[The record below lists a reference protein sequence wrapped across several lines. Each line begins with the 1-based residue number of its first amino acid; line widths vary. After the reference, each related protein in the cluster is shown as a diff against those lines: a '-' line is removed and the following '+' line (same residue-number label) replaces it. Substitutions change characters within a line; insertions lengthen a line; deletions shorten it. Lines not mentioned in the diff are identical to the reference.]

1 MQFVNAKE
9 CAPPRRRRKAEK
21 SLSDHA
27 DGDADELTAAVVV
40 DIHRMLRR
48 SRFAGCA
55 RTGRRYIAG
64 RTDVVAVVVIIIIG
78 IAIAIIAIALG
89 LLLLLL
95 LSYRRPHCRTLCR
108 LIDW

>member
-27 DGDADELTAAVVV
+27 DGNADELTAAVVV

-78 IAIAIIAIALG
+78 IAFAIVIVIIGIAIIAIAIAL
-89 LLLLLL
+89 
-95 LSYRRPHCRTLCR
+95 
-108 LIDW
+108 